1 MNPANRLRAGLVL
14 FACGALS
21 ATGGEIQMTPEQ
33 LARLGITLAQPEAV
47 ERIDVADATARVV
60 IPPMREFVVTA
71 PQSGLIVRLD
81 VADGDRVAEGEVLAR
96 LRSNEFLTLQR
107 EYLEAL
113 NHARLARSELT
124 RDRDLFDE
132 GIIAERRLREAESR
146 ARVAEAVLS
155 EHRQMLRMGGLQAAE
170 LEALDTHASLL
181 DTLRVRAPTAGVV
194 LARMVANGERVAAT
208 APLYRIAD
216 LTELWLDIAVPQERA
231 AAVRTGMPVTLAA
244 APDRPVGEITRVG
257 QTVDPNTQTVRT
269 RALLTGSDH
278 GLRPGQ
284 FLSVRILAEAGDDP
298 AAPVLAV
305 PVGALARDGD
315 DSRVFVRTP
324 DGFEVR
330 PVDIVGA
337 APDRIFVQGLALADR
352 IAVTGISALKVLLAD
367 AGETG

>member
-1 MNPANRLRAGLVL
+1 MMLANRFRAGLVV
-14 FACGALS
+14 FACGALT
-21 ATGGEIQMTPEQ
+21 ATAGDIRITPEQ
-33 LARLGITLAQPEAV
+33 LAQLGITLAQPEPV
-47 ERIDVADATARVV
+47 DRIDVADATARVV

-81 VADGDRVAEGEVLAR
+81 VADGDRVAEGQVLAR

-124 RDRDLFDE
+124 RDRELFDE
-132 GIIAERRLREAESR
+132 GIIAERRLREAESG

-155 EHRQMLRMGGLQAAE
+155 EHRQMLRMGGVQAAE

-181 DTLRVRAPTAGVV
+181 DTLGVRAPAAGVV

-216 LTELWLDIAVPQERA
+216 LTELWLEIAVPQERA
-231 AAVRTGMPVTLAA
+231 ATVRTGMPVTLGD
-244 APDRPVGEITRVG
+244 APDRAVGTITRVG
-257 QTVDPNTQTVRT
+257 QSVDPATQSVKT

-298 AAPVLAV
+298 AAPILAV
-305 PVGALARDGD
+305 PVGALVRDGD
-315 DSRVFVRTP
+315 DSRLFVRTP

-330 PVDIVGA
+330 VVDIVGA
-337 APDRIFVQGLALADR
+337 GPDRVFVRGLAAAER
-352 IAVTGISALKVLLAD
+352 IAVTGVSALKVLLAD
-367 AGETG
+367 TGETG